1 MKGEALLEK
10 KRLSNWVNIPR
21 KEKRM
26 GRKSLPPTTM
36 LFPTPVVLVTC
47 VDEAGKPNIITLAW
61 VGMVNSEPPMIGIS
75 IRLNRYS
82 HACVKRT
89 KEFVV
94 NLPSAEMVRK
104 VDACGVLSGKE
115 TNKFA
120 SMGWKPIPAQKVKPP
135 LIEECSVQMEC
146 EVKEVLSL
154 GSHDLFLGQIVAL
167 HVKEEVQKE
176 KGRIDITKAL
186 PLVFCP
192 GANEYWNLGEYIGH
206 YGFTKGKP

>member
-1 MKGEALLEK
+1 
-10 KRLSNWVNIPR
+10 
-21 KEKRM
+21 M
-26 GRKSLPPTTM
+26 GRKSLSPTTL

-61 VGMVNSEPPMIGIS
+61 VGVVNSDPPMIGIS
-75 IRLNRYS
+75 IRPERYS
-82 HACVKRT
+82 HACVKRSR
-89 KEFVV
+89 EFVV
-94 NLPSAEMVRK
+94 NLPSEEMVRK

-115 TNKFA
+115 TDKFS
-120 SMGWKPIPAQKVKPP
+120 SMGWKQVPAQKVKPP
-135 LIEECSVQMEC
+135 LIDECCVQMEC
-146 EVKEVLSL
+146 KVKEVISL

-192 GANEYWNLGEYIGH
+192 GANEYWSLGKSIGH

>member
-1 MKGEALLEK
+1 
-10 KRLSNWVNIPR
+10 
-21 KEKRM
+21 M

-36 LFPTPVVLVTC
+36 LLPTPVVLVTC

-61 VGMVNSEPPMIGIS
+61 VGVVNSEPPMIGIS
-75 IRLNRYS
+75 IRQNRYS
-82 HACVKRT
+82 HACVKSTRQ
-89 KEFVV
+89 FVV
-94 NLPSAEMVRK
+94 NLPSEEMIRK

-120 SMGWKPIPAQKVKPP
+120 SMGWNPIPAEKVKPP
-135 LIEECSVQMEC
+135 LIEECFVQMEC
-146 EVKEVLSL
+146 QVKEVLSL
-154 GSHDLFLGQIVAL
+154 GSHDLFVGEIVAL

-186 PLVFCP
+186 PIVFCP
-192 GANEYWNLGEYIGH
+192 GANEYWNLGKPIGH